1 MIDNVKSMCES
12 KVYLDDDLI
21 VEDAIR
27 IEVMGDSIVIYDIL
41 GDKKEINGKIALIDL
56 KDHKILIQSR

>member
-1 MIDNVKSMCES
+1 MLIPMCES

-27 IEVMGDSIVIYDIL
+27 IEVEGDKIVIYDIL
-41 GDKKEINGKIALIDL
+41 GDRKEINGKLKLIDL
-56 KDHKILIQSR
+56 KEHKIFISSS

>member
-1 MIDNVKSMCES
+1 MLIPMCES

-27 IEVMGDSIVIYDIL
+27 IEVEGDKIVIYDIL
-41 GDKKEINGKIALIDL
+41 GDRKEINGKLKLIDL
-56 KDHKILIQSR
+56 KEHKVFINSR

>member
-1 MIDNVKSMCES
+1 MLIPMCES

-27 IEVMGDSIVIYDIL
+27 IEVEGDKIVIYDIL
-41 GDKKEINGKIALIDL
+41 GDRKEINGKLRLIDL
-56 KDHKILIQSR
+56 KEHKIFINSR

>member
-1 MIDNVKSMCES
+1 MLISMCES

-27 IEVMGDSIVIYDIL
+27 IEFKGDKVVIYDIL
-41 GDKKEINGKIALIDL
+41 GNKKEVKGRVELIDL
-56 KDHKILIQSR
+56 KDHTVFMRSR

>member
-1 MIDNVKSMCES
+1 MCES